1 MTFREFKENYR
12 NMSEEDR
19 KKFINDRLQEFINNS
34 MNGEIGLGVN
44 RSYSGFIGSSTEL
57 SSNTLF
63 PNMKFD
69 DYSIYE
75 DFFNSFNNDIDTLT
89 NEPALISY
97 IQNYIY
103 KYFGYNTSNMFERME
118 AYDTPDWK
126 AVSIKNLKGK
136 NIAACSERS
145 AMAQNLIT
153 FMGLDSEIV
162 FGKLNDSESHAYII
176 FQPEKNNGFRILY
189 DPMNPVEYE
198 KDGQINYGIG
208 VSRIDEESYL
218 KLKAGEPFEFNY
230 DLVKRLY
237 GQDNKYYELERKYT
251 CDDIKYQNEQVEKI
265 KTLDNTF
272 IATYPTQTNSKE
284 DLVDFYV
291 KKYNKIRN
299 TNITKEQFID
309 FMQQKQPN
317 LSENERMAIIYR
329 DFKENLSN
337 DEKDKVFDY
346 FKKIDVNIKSEDDLT
361 AFIQNTKL
369 KSDML
374 SNPEKLIEQN
384 GKLVTIP
391 ANSEQ
396 GFNYPFMIYI
406 PNNLDAT
413 QTNNLLLHSCNTPEG
428 MLDYSKVEEYTKINQ
443 LNMNS
448 LQIEM
453 ANKGNTPLI
462 MPIIPRFKG
471 YNPEYIENGKQ
482 LGSLEDFIKIQSQL
496 DPKYQMTR
504 QQIEDEYNKSQ
515 NIINQQMNMSDY
527 AISYLRNMGIS
538 MDDKIM
544 VEGHSAGSKNTAS
557 IINQYPDRIASY
569 VIGGTTGRAII
580 NDKSIPGI
588 VYNGKLDKNNPAE
601 FYYDNNGIPRA
612 KYKEEFSDKSIQD
625 IVVPEYKKSL
635 EEWKKENPNKDVKE
649 FNVVQHD
656 IQKQHRLLGDKG
668 ILVEEYG
675 HNAINSPEVRQKAVE
690 IVKNKSVEKLPDISQ
705 STDIREIAYV
715 IQKLNPTADIRIG
728 NPTMM
733 SNANEQFY
741 SSIPMDKIKLP
752 NGFEYNEKGG
762 ITNKH
767 MTESGSYTSL
777 KVSALNSVDPNFLM
791 SKSQH
796 QKYIDQKFNNKTQ
809 NNENKQ
815 SISNNKPVNNVENNK
830 RQTIQNVDNISSQK
844 QKSVTQS
851 NTSKQTQNAN
861 INKLNQNISSTNNQ
875 KQTIKNS
882 KPSIEAKPIKK
893 ESKQVPKTPSIPPKR
908 TNEKQVK
915 KNQPMKMNNIEKKVY
930 PPLKQKQTLK
940 VQAITQT
947 KTKANTMTYKK
958 PTSTGSKGY
967 INIILASIITILIVL
982 GVIIV
987 MN

>member
-44 RSYSGFIGSSTEL
+44 GSYSGFIGSSTEL

-103 KYFGYNTSNMFERME
+103 KYFGNNTSNMFERME

-126 AVSIKNLKGK
+126 AVSIKDLKGK

-284 DLVDFYV
+284 DLVNFYV
-291 KKYNKIRN
+291 KKYNEIRN

-428 MLDYSKVEEYTKINQ
+428 MLDFSKVEEYTRINQ
-443 LNMNS
+443 LQMNS

-544 VEGHSAGSKNTAS
+544 VEGHSAGSKNAAS

-569 VIGGTTGRAII
+569 VIGGTTGRSII

-601 FYYDNNGIPRA
+601 FFYDNNGIPRA

-635 EEWKKENPNKDVKE
+635 KEWKKENPNKDVKE

-656 IQKQHRLLGDKG
+656 IQKQHRLLGNKG
-668 ILVEEYG
+668 ILAEGYG

-690 IVKNKSVEKLPDISQ
+690 IVKN
-705 STDIREIAYV
+705 T
-715 IQKLNPTADIRIG
+715 
-728 NPTMM
+728 
-733 SNANEQFY
+733 
-741 SSIPMDKIKLP
+741 KIK
-752 NGFEYNEKGG
+752 NNTKQEK
-762 ITNKH
+762 N
-767 MTESGSYTSL
+767 
-777 KVSALNSVDPNFLM
+777 A
-791 SKSQH
+791 Q
-796 QKYIDQKFNNKTQ
+796 Q
-809 NNENKQ
+809 
-815 SISNNKPVNNVENNK
+815 
-830 RQTIQNVDNISSQK
+830 QT
-844 QKSVTQS
+844 
-851 NTSKQTQNAN
+851 
-861 INKLNQNISSTNNQ
+861 
-875 KQTIKNS
+875 KN
-882 KPSIEAKPIKK
+882 K
-893 ESKQVPKTPSIPPKR
+893 ESKPIPKQPSIPPKR
-908 TNEKQVK
+908 TSEKQVK

-940 VQAITQT
+940 VQARTQT
-947 KTKANTMTYKK
+947 KTKTNTMTYKK

-967 INIILASIITILIVL
+967 INTILASIITILIVL
-982 GVIIV
+982 GVIII